1 MAQMK
6 EQNRTPEKELS
17 DVEIANLADA
27 EFKTLVVRTLKD
39 PSEYGKSIGEE
50 MKALLRENPQ
60 ETSSGGD
67 EAGIQ
72 INDLE
77 CKEEINIQPEQNE
90 ETKTPKNEESLR
102 KLGDNSK
109 RANIYLIIGM
119 P

>member
-1 MAQMK
+1 MK
-6 EQNRTPEKELS
+6 EQKRTPEKELS

-77 CKEEINIQPEQNE
+77 CKEEINTQPEPKG
-90 ETKTPKNEESLR
+90 ETRIQKNKESIRRLW
-102 KLGDNSK
+102 DVSK
-109 RANIYLIIGM
+109 SADF
-119 P
+119 